1 MVVIVE
7 VVEEAIVVAVEE
19 AVLAEL
25 TSRET
30 QSSMPKKKRV
40 VDSRASQEMLI
51 HSTNNLVLAEAR
63 ENLMRRRVATV
74 VVTGVLNQ
82 IVLTREVR
90 SMKACQMEKLNRSL
104 PQPVMLQ
111 LRRLLNPR
119 LRKRRRLILSR
130 KKLSL
135 VLVLRIS

>member
-1 MVVIVE
+1 VVAIVE

-19 AVLAEL
+19 AVLVEL

-74 VVTGVLNQ
+74 VVTGVLHQ

-90 SMKACQMEKLNRSL
+90 SKKACQMEKLNRSL